1 MKKILH
7 IGLLFLFVLALASSF
22 SACHRG
28 PSCPAYNGID
38 PGRNNMNNPNSEAR
52 KTGNNKADVEKKK
65 REELSGKNSKKGQ
78 SNLFP
83 KYMR

>member
-1 MKKILH
+1 MKKTLH
-7 IGLLFLFVLALASSF
+7 ICLLFLFVFAISGSF
-22 SACHRG
+22 TACHKG
-28 PSCPAYNGID
+28 PSCPAYDGID
-38 PGRNNMNNPNSEAR
+38 PGRQNQNNPNSEAR

-65 REELSGKNSKKGQ
+65 KEQLSGKNSKPGR